1 MLRGIKATEVRQ
13 ILYKSMGDCR
23 AFAGCISQQ
32 SFDRGWGRHVQN
44 LRRRHIP
51 FGQSAKLVNLYVKA
65 AIGQRGLL
73 SDRDANK
80 ISRLAHVPVDSL
92 VLKQIWRDFPD
103 EMKRFGIRRNVSLK
117 RIKRREYDQIQQL
130 LRENAKTSDCVP
142 LDYDFAYLGAER

>member
-1 MLRGIKATEVRQ
+1 
-13 ILYKSMGDCR
+13 
-23 AFAGCISQQ
+23 
-32 SFDRGWGRHVQN
+32 